1 MKKDKNDKFFFYTE
15 KLLRS
20 FILVIISL
28 VVILFVLSF
37 FFKTSESIDFQ
48 GKLVLQETQSEWVVE
63 INVPETKLTRVK
75 VGMETKIFITALPYI
90 EFDIFSGE
98 LIEISNLPIQDNS
111 SKLTYYKGSVK
122 ITDDKFDKYI
132 KEGIIRPGLTAKV
145 KIIIYEDYIIYF
157 ILNNF
162 FKKTKI
168 KDGK

>member
-1 MKKDKNDKFFFYTE
+1 MKKNKDDKFFFYTE

-37 FFKTSESIDFQ
+37 FFKTSESVDFQ
-48 GKLVLQETQSEWVVE
+48 GKLAFQEPQSEWVAE
-63 INVPETKLTRVK
+63 IEIPETKLTQIK

-98 LIEISNLPIQDNS
+98 LIEISNLPIQDKS
-111 SKLTYYKGSVK
+111 SKLTYYKGVVK
-122 ITDDKFDKYI
+122 ITDDKFDRYI
-132 KEGIIRPGLTAKV
+132 KEGIIRPDLTARV

-157 ILNNF
+157 VLNNF